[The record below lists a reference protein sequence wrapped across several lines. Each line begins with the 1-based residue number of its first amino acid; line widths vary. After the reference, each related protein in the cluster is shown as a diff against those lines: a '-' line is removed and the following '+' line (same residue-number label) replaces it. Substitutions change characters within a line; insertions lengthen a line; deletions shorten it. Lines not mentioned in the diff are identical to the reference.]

1 MFETLPAG
9 TELRVWGTPPDERD
23 GRDKI
28 LRGGLHQRVVW
39 VKWGM
44 ANSRLSAVA
53 FPLSRIPRVSQVT
66 EGLVGISQ
74 SHLANR
80 TSQKQVHPS

>member
-28 LRGGLHQRVVW
+28 LRGGGCINVW
-39 VKWGM
+39 FG
-44 ANSRLSAVA
+44 
-53 FPLSRIPRVSQVT
+53 
-66 EGLVGISQ
+66 
-74 SHLANR
+74 
-80 TSQKQVHPS
+80 

>member
-28 LRGGLHQRVVW
+28 LRGG
-39 VKWGM
+39 
-44 ANSRLSAVA
+44 VA
-53 FPLSRIPRVSQVT
+53 STCGLGEVGYGEFPSLSRCLPALAYSTRFS
-66 EGLVGISQ
+66 
-74 SHLANR
+74 SH
-80 TSQKQVHPS
+80 